1 MIVKIDNYGEK
12 CENYFVE
19 YKVSELSLD
28 QMNFLKD
35 NLSEECEIA
44 EDILKIKMYFDERL
58 YPFHS
63 DIAKI
68 RIDDF
73 IAREEIEM
81 NIFLSS
87 FLEEM

>member
-1 MIVKIDNYGEK
+1 
-12 CENYFVE
+12 
-19 YKVSELSLD
+19 
-28 QMNFLKD
+28 
-35 NLSEECEIA
+35 
-44 EDILKIKMYFDERL
+44 MYFDERL

-81 NIFLSS
+81 NIFL
-87 FLEEM
+87 LEEFSTAP

>member
-12 CENYFVE
+12 GENYFVE

-44 EDILKIKMYFDERL
+44 EDI
-58 YPFHS
+58 
-63 DIAKI
+63 
-68 RIDDF
+68 
-73 IAREEIEM
+73 
-81 NIFLSS
+81 
-87 FLEEM
+87 